1 MVRSYARKMPTTGD
15 RLVENGPMLTMWALG
30 AIIMFYLGWLAS
42 LTYLVFCIFSIIWFI
57 RFICTYCV
65 NSRTGYCESGL
76 GNLGHSLFAP
86 NKPRFFRRQF
96 TRHIAIQFPIWFV
109 PPIVAIYALVQQFSY
124 VMLILLIIFCI
135 IAFVVLPYE
144 SKQKVCDDCPMRY
157 SCPWTN
163 AKKKKTLKKGKSAS
177 EE

>member
-1 MVRSYARKMPTTGD
+1 MARPSERKRPTWGE

-30 AIIMFYLGWLAS
+30 AIILSYFGWLAS
-42 LTYLVFCIFSIIWFI
+42 MIYIVFCIFSIIWFI

-76 GNLGHSLFAP
+76 GNIGHSLFAP
-86 NKPRFFRRQF
+86 RPPRFFGRQF
-96 TRHIAIQFPIWFV
+96 KRNIAIQFPIWFI
-109 PPIVAIYALVQQFSY
+109 PPIVAIYALIKQFSY
-124 VMLILLIIFCI
+124 AMLLLLIIFCI
-135 IAFVVLPYE
+135 IAFVILPYE
-144 SKQKVCDDCPMRY
+144 STKKVCDDCPMRY

-163 AKKKKTLKKGKSAS
+163 AKKNKKSKPVLENS

>member
-1 MVRSYARKMPTTGD
+1 MVRSCERKRPTLGE
-15 RLVENGPMLTMWALG
+15 RLVENGPMLTMWVLG
-30 AIIMFYLGWLAS
+30 AIILSFFGWLAS
-42 LTYLVFCIFSIIWFI
+42 LTYIVFCIFSVIWFI

-76 GNLGHSLFAP
+76 GNIGHTLFAP
-86 NKPRFFRRQF
+86 KPPRFFRQQF
-96 TRHIAIQFPIWFV
+96 SRNIAIQFPIWFV

-124 VMLILLIIFCI
+124 AMLLLLIIFCI

-163 AKKKKTLKKGKSAS
+163 AKKKKTTKRVLDDS